1 MTTSTN
7 TITTTKVRTW
17 IRAIMASAVGSL
29 IAFVSVHFGKL
40 DTGTLAFIAPAVT
53 GAYYAAVS
61 WLEKKFPSLGW
72 LLGALPQ
79 PKVAP
84 VVPVVPAVPVVGS
97 TAVK

>member
-1 MTTSTN
+1 
-7 TITTTKVRTW
+7 
-17 IRAIMASAVGSL
+17 
-29 IAFVSVHFGKL
+29 
-40 DTGTLAFIAPAVT
+40 VT